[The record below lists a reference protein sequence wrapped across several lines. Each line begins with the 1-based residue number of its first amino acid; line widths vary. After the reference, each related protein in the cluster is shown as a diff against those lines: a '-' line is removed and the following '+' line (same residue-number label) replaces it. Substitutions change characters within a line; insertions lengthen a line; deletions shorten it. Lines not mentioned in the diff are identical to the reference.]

1 MRFDLGTI
9 PVTLALATAVG
20 ALTSGCGAKTG
31 PYVPDQGTNSEFD
44 AGVDLGPQ
52 DMGPDMAIPCIEVP
66 FDGGPVDLQLDVEAQ
81 VGRADVVFLID
92 RTASMMDEIGEI
104 RETLRTRLAPAIRT
118 AIPDSE
124 IGVATFADFPVD
136 PYGSRGD
143 GDTPFSLRQRVT
155 NDVAQVQTAL
165 ATIDLGNGADI
176 QESQVEAL
184 YQVVTGEG
192 LDGFIDRSSGCP
204 RGGFGYACFRTDA
217 LPVVLLFTDATFH
230 NGPGG
235 AFPYADARVPGAA
248 TYDMAVEAL
257 RARGA
262 RVIGFDSGEV
272 GSGVP
277 AVLSR
282 LARDTET
289 LADGSPLVYDIGTR
303 GQALGTSVVS
313 AIETFAGT
321 VVQDIE
327 VVLSDGDRT
336 DGVDPLELI
345 EAIVAAEA
353 IPPDGVSGTD
363 GAKFLDA
370 QAGTQLF
377 WQVTLRNGAVAPGA
391 GPQRIRV
398 RAVFLGDDRRR
409 LDEELFD
416 IVVPGADGSGCESL

>member
-1 MRFDLGTI
+1 
-9 PVTLALATAVG
+9 
-20 ALTSGCGAKTG
+20 
-31 PYVPDQGTNSEFD
+31 
-44 AGVDLGPQ
+44 
-52 DMGPDMAIPCIEVP
+52 
-66 FDGGPVDLQLDVEAQ
+66 
-81 VGRADVVFLID
+81 
-92 RTASMMDEIGEI
+92 
-104 RETLRTRLAPAIRT
+104 
-118 AIPDSE
+118 
-124 IGVATFADFPVD
+124 
-136 PYGSRGD
+136 
-143 GDTPFSLRQRVT
+143 
-155 NDVAQVQTAL
+155 
-165 ATIDLGNGADI
+165 
-176 QESQVEAL
+176 
-184 YQVVTGEG
+184 
-192 LDGFIDRSSGCP
+192 
-204 RGGFGYACFRTDA
+204 
-217 LPVVLLFTDATFH
+217 
-230 NGPGG
+230 
-235 AFPYADARVPGAA
+235 
-248 TYDMAVEAL
+248 MAV
-257 RARGA
+257 
-262 RVIGFDSGEV
+262 
-272 GSGVP
+272 
-277 AVLSR
+277 
-282 LARDTET
+282 
-289 LADGSPLVYDIGTR
+289 ADGSPLVYDIGTR